1 MDASLEMHNAL
12 LYTLKIRFAENM
24 HRHAGMQWEEVQQ
37 KLEANTKKLWSLH
50 EMERT
55 GGEPDVVCLD
65 EKTGEYVFYDCSEE
79 SPQGRRSLCYDRGA
93 LASRKKNKPENSVMD
108 MAVSMGIVLLGEDEY
123 RALQKLGKYDT
134 RTSSWLAT
142 PEDIREKGGALFADF
157 RYGNVFV
164 YHNGAT
170 SYYASRGFRGALRV

>member
-12 LYTLKIRFAENM
+12 FYTLKIRFAENM
-24 HRHAGMQWEEVQQ
+24 HRHAGMQWEKVQQ
-37 KLEANTKKLWSLH
+37 KLEANTKKLWSLY

-79 SPQGRRSLCYDRGA
+79 SPQGRRSLCYDQGA
-93 LASRKKNKPENSVMD
+93 LASRKKNKPQNSVMD

-134 RTSSWLAT
+134 RTSSWIAT
-142 PEDIREKGGALFADF
+142 PVDIREKGGALFADF